1 MHFFA
6 QYNVTWK
13 DIKSQLSHGH
23 HHNLTANKPIFFLFL
38 ELSMIKDK
46 IIYSVFSS
54 TFSSTRCMSH
64 KKLHRVAFMGFSFHL
79 TWKGCDIYILFICIW
94 THLKHVKL
102 HPSLE
107 MRRSY
112 IRLFLERHAH
122 HASCIRHETEHAVL
136 LIMRVP
142 SIIFGYLRCKT

>member
-1 MHFFA
+1 MA
-6 QYNVTWK
+6 IT
-13 DIKSQLSHGH
+13 IISQQT
-23 HHNLTANKPIFFLFL
+23 NLFFFLFL